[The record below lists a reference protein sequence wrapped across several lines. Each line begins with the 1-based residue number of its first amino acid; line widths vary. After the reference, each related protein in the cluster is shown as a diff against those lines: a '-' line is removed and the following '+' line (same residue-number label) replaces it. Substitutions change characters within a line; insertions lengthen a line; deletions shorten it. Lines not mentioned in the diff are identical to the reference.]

1 MSALERNMLSE
12 KDFGSMSD
20 SDNAARDAIVWHDL
34 TVDDADELR
43 EFDSAVVGWT
53 PEPVPMGDYAGLYR
67 TAPKTEH
74 S

>member
-1 MSALERNMLSE
+1 MN
-12 KDFGSMSD
+12 D

-43 EFDSAVVGWT
+43 EFDSAAVGWT
-53 PEPVPMGDYAGLYR
+53 PEPVPMGDYAGFYR